1 MNTLIGLLIIAIGS
15 FGQSS
20 SYVPINKVKNWSWES
35 FWLVQGIFAWLV
47 FPLLGALL
55 AIPAGSSLIELWGA
69 GGALPAMVYG
79 VLWGVGGL
87 TFGLSMRYLGVA
99 LGQSIALGTCAGFG
113 TLFPALFA
121 GKDLLHGEGLMLLIG
136 VCITLAGIAI
146 IGYAGS
152 LRSKNMTEEE
162 KRAAVKDF
170 ALTKGLLVALLAGVM
185 SACFALGLDAGTP
198 IKEAALAGGVEA
210 LYAGLPVI
218 FLVTLGG
225 FCTNAAYCIWQNI
238 KNKTGKEYLSVKGSV
253 LTNNLL
259 FCALAGVLWYSQFF
273 GIIIWYLFL
282 QSGIHSTISGVIL
295 AFVIPARPRLD
306 AGKYIKRIR
315 DIIGEFPAS
324 KSDNIVLTNAQIAT
338 LKQVERASDHV
349 ISPLQ
354 SLEDNLHGAVNF
366 VILPLF
372 AFANA
377 GVVFSGS
384 GNIVGDVSMAVAA
397 GLLLGKFLGIYLFT
411 WLSIKSGLALMPA
424 GMNWK
429 NIAGVSLLGGIGFTV
444 SLFIANLSFADAY
457 PELLNQAKFGVLL
470 GTLLAGV
477 LGYVVLNIVLP
488 KAE

>member
-1 MNTLIGLLIIAIGS
+1 M
-15 FGQSS
+15 
-20 SYVPINKVKNWSWES
+20 
-35 FWLVQGIFAWLV
+35 
-47 FPLLGALL
+47 
-55 AIPAGSSLIELWGA
+55 
-69 GGALPAMVYG
+69 
-79 VLWGVGGL
+79 
-87 TFGLSMRYLGVA
+87 
-99 LGQSIALGTCAGFG
+99 
-113 TLFPALFA
+113 
-121 GKDLLHGEGLMLLIG
+121 
-136 VCITLAGIAI
+136 
-146 IGYAGS
+146 
-152 LRSKNMTEEE
+152 
-162 KRAAVKDF
+162 
-170 ALTKGLLVALLAGVM
+170 
-185 SACFALGLDAGTP
+185 
-198 IKEAALAGGVEA
+198 
-210 LYAGLPVI
+210 
-218 FLVTLGG
+218 
-225 FCTNAAYCIWQNI
+225 
-238 KNKTGKEYLSVKGSV
+238 
-253 LTNNLL
+253 
-259 FCALAGVLWYSQFF
+259 
-273 GIIIWYLFL
+273 
-282 QSGIHSTISGVIL
+282 IL